1 MAWLCLDHLHV
12 LRKHRMQTE
21 LFEHS
26 CMSEHSRTY
35 PQAMVACAFNGLG
48 LALVIP
54 CLQSLT
60 ADFHPPESRGRAF
73 GWMFCVSS
81 IGRAVLPPAVA

>member
-1 MAWLCLDHLHV
+1 VRASHKCAV
-12 LRKHRMQTE
+12 V
-21 LFEHS
+21 
-26 CMSEHSRTY
+26 
-35 PQAMVACAFNGLG
+35 QAMIASGVNGLG

-60 ADFHPPESRGRAF
+60 ADFHPPESRGKAF

-81 IGRAVLPPAVA
+81 LGVHWEELCVTWRSMV

>member
-1 MAWLCLDHLHV
+1 
-12 LRKHRMQTE
+12 
-21 LFEHS
+21 
-26 CMSEHSRTY
+26 
-35 PQAMVACAFNGLG
+35 MVASGVNGLG

-60 ADFHPPESRGRAF
+60 ADFHPAESRGKAF

-81 IGRAVLPPAVA
+81 LGAQQVVCTGRCTTWRGMTTP

>member
-1 MAWLCLDHLHV
+1 MFASGV
-12 LRKHRMQTE
+12 
-21 LFEHS
+21 
-26 CMSEHSRTY
+26 
-35 PQAMVACAFNGLG
+35 NGLG

-60 ADFHPPESRGRAF
+60 ADFHPAESRGKAF

-81 IGRAVLPPAVA
+81 LGAHRDVCIGAWRDPTVMRPHLRVAMTGVPRLVTCLLQAAC

>member
-1 MAWLCLDHLHV
+1 MFASGV
-12 LRKHRMQTE
+12 
-21 LFEHS
+21 
-26 CMSEHSRTY
+26 
-35 PQAMVACAFNGLG
+35 NGLG

-60 ADFHPPESRGRAF
+60 ADFHPAESRGKAF

-81 IGRAVLPPAVA
+81 LGAHRDVCIGQAFNRAWRDPTVMRAHLRVAMTGVPRVAPCLLQAAC